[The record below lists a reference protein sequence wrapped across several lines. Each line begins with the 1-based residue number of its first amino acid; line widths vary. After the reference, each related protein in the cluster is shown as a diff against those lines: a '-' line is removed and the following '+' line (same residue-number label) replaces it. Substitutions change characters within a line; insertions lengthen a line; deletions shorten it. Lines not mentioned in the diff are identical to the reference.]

1 MASPS
6 LAITAHT
13 SASKAKAN
21 SNYDTISVTSSIKSE
36 KQWANTMK
44 ATTVKSAIKPLSRGL
59 KTESRE
65 NIIITT
71 SSIQSP
77 SMNKSIDNKASSLS
91 SSSSSL
97 LLTATKSSVNKSI
110 DTIDKSSN
118 ADNRKAL
125 VTASK
130 LARDASHVR
139 SSTSSLPTDTNTHK
153 DTVNRPKSI
162 ANVNTNKV
170 NHNDTTIKNTNTNK
184 TMPPPVSRQRSN
196 SNTSNNSNE
205 NTVKVDHSKIA
216 SNVVSKL
223 VSVFNRANEKMSR
236 EIILTSLS
244 SSKSNSNNTKS
255 TIASYDID
263 NNMKSSTKQVKPTV
277 NIVKQTTI
285 PSSSS
290 SSSSLGASNNNESV
304 ISPKREAS
312 NPFQLLLKK

>member
-1 MASPS
+1 VASPS

-21 SNYDTISVTSSIKSE
+21 SNYDTISITSSIKSE

-77 SMNKSIDNKASSLS
+77 SLNKSIDNKASSLS
-91 SSSSSL
+91 STSSSL

-110 DTIDKSSN
+110 DKIESSN

-170 NHNDTTIKNTNTNK
+170 NHNETIIKNTNTNK

-263 NNMKSSTKQVKPTV
+263 NNMKSSTKQVKPTS
-277 NIVKQTTI
+277 NLVKQTTI
-285 PSSSS
+285 PSSSTA
-290 SSSSLGASNNNESV
+290 LGASNNNESV

>member
-65 NIIITT
+65 NIIITK
-71 SSIQSP
+71 SSNQSP
-77 SMNKSIDNKASSLS
+77 SLNKTIDNKASSLS
-91 SSSSSL
+91 STSSSL

-110 DTIDKSSN
+110 DKIESSN

-170 NHNDTTIKNTNTNK
+170 NHNETIIKNTNTNK

-263 NNMKSSTKQVKPTV
+263 NNMKSSTKQVKPTS
-277 NIVKQTTI
+277 NLVKQTTI
-285 PSSSS
+285 PSSSTA
-290 SSSSLGASNNNESV
+290 LGASNNNESV

>member
-21 SNYDTISVTSSIKSE
+21 SNYDTISITSSIKSE

-77 SMNKSIDNKASSLS
+77 SLNKSIDNKASSLS
-91 SSSSSL
+91 STSSSL

-110 DTIDKSSN
+110 DKIESSN

-170 NHNDTTIKNTNTNK
+170 NHNETIIKNTNTNK

-263 NNMKSSTKQVKPTV
+263 NNMKSSTKQVKPTS
-277 NIVKQTTI
+277 NLVKQTTI
-285 PSSSS
+285 PSSSTA
-290 SSSSLGASNNNESV
+290 LGASNNNESV